1 MRASKGDTRMRALAV
16 CLVAAF
22 MSGLDVSIV
31 NVALPSIREG
41 LGATEDG
48 LQWTL
53 SGYALT
59 FGLLLVPAG
68 RLGDARGRRTLFMW
82 GVVLFTLSSAACGFA
97 WSMQVLIAAR
107 LVQGLAAGMLNPQ
120 VSGLIQQMF
129 RGHERGRAFGAL
141 GATIGVSTAAGPL
154 IGGAL
159 VTAFGPEMG
168 WRWVFLVNLPIGLAL
183 LPLAHR
189 LLPRSTPS
197 ELHPSKAPAMES
209 PAVGASAAATSA
221 VATSAVGAS
230 VADTSARDT
239 SARDTSARDA
249 SARDAS
255 VRDARVAG
263 IRAPDAHAAGTRTPD
278 ARVTGAGD
286 RTATGRGGG
295 TAVRDGRRNESMDP
309 VGVLLLG
316 LGVACLLLPFIQQ
329 HQWHS
334 QAKWLLV
341 PAALLVL
348 AAFVA
353 WERVYRREPLV
364 DLSLFRK
371 RSYSLGSAIALFYF
385 AGFTG
390 IFFAFTLYLQSGL
403 GYSPLMAGLSITP
416 FALGTASA
424 SVVGGHLVS
433 RAGRRLVAAGLATV
447 LVGLSA
453 TMAATVLVPGH
464 HVGLA
469 TALPLLIAGIGSGL
483 VISPNQAITLS
494 EVPPAGG
501 GSAAGVLQTGQRL
514 GSSVGIAAAG
524 STFFGSL
531 AEGWP
536 TAFRHGLLV
545 VISFVVVALL
555 AAAYDLIR
563 TYRTTPQD
571 QTAA

>member
-1 MRASKGDTRMRALAV
+1 MKASSWRAGPRGRALAV

-22 MSGLDVSIV
+22 MTGLDVSIV

-41 LGATEDG
+41 LHAREDG

-68 RLGDARGRRTLFMW
+68 RLGDARSRRTLFMW
-82 GVVLFTLSSAACGFA
+82 GVVLFTLASVACGLA
-97 WSMQVLIAAR
+97 WNMNVLIASR
-107 LVQGLAAGMLNPQ
+107 LLQGMAAGMLNPQ

-159 VTAFGPEMG
+159 VTGFGTEFG

-189 LLPRSTPS
+189 VLP
-197 ELHPSKAPAMES
+197 
-209 PAVGASAAATSA
+209 
-221 VATSAVGAS
+221 
-230 VADTSARDT
+230 
-239 SARDTSARDA
+239 
-249 SARDAS
+249 
-255 VRDARVAG
+255 
-263 IRAPDAHAAGTRTPD
+263 TPD
-278 ARVTGAGD
+278 PAQLS
-286 RTATGRGGG
+286 
-295 TAVRDGRRNESMDP
+295 GRRESMDP

-329 HQWHS
+329 HQWHG

-341 PAALLVL
+341 PAALIVL
-348 AAFVA
+348 AVFVA
-353 WERVYRREPLV
+353 WERAYRREPLIN
-364 DLSLFRK
+364 LALFRK

-390 IFFAFTLYLQSGL
+390 IFFTFTLYLQSGL
-403 GYSPLMAGLSITP
+403 DYSPLMAGLSITP
-416 FALGTASA
+416 FALGSASA
-424 SVVGGHLVS
+424 SVVGGRLVG
-433 RAGRRLVAAGLATV
+433 RAGRRLVAAGLTTV
-447 LVGLSA
+447 IVGLCA
-453 TMAATVLVPGH
+453 TMAATALVPGH

-469 TALPLLIAGIGSGL
+469 TALPLLIAGVGSGL

-494 EVPPAGG
+494 EVPPKGG

-514 GSSVGIAAAG
+514 GSSIGIAAAG
-524 STFFGSL
+524 SIFFSSL
-531 AEGWP
+531 PQGWP

-545 VISFVVVALL
+545 LLTCVSIALL
-555 AAAYDLIR
+555 AAGLDLIR
-563 TYRTTPQD
+563 TYRR
-571 QTAA
+571 